1 MAAPTADEVRSALT
15 PLDARGKKIVLGLLT
30 VMIKNAGQVRDREW
44 VAEQLTHLTLLAGD
58 FEADSAPDA
67 VEAVQKYLLENGES
81 LVNCALLLFQRVGM
95 DMAPRAES
103 GFTFEEALQQGMTY
117 FAPGRD
123 LGEQPLAKLMAER
136 GLKPADLVEAS
147 TEQITHKM
155 VSRAMKGRRLTE
167 NTMDKVHRAWNLASG
182 SEAAR
187 EELFSYEP

>member
-1 MAAPTADEVRSALT
+1 
-15 PLDARGKKIVLGLLT
+15 
-30 VMIKNAGQVRDREW
+30 
-44 VAEQLTHLTLLAGD
+44 
-58 FEADSAPDA
+58 
-67 VEAVQKYLLENGES
+67 
-81 LVNCALLLFQRVGM
+81 
-95 DMAPRAES
+95 
-103 GFTFEEALQQGMTY
+103 
-117 FAPGRD
+117 
-123 LGEQPLAKLMAER
+123 MAER